1 MVKKTKINLNTINIH
16 INALIDNLDHER
28 IYKKIDLVLD
38 GGLFNGGYQIGCVL
52 YLKTL
57 ENKKF
62 INIER
67 ISGCSIGSVVGF
79 CYLTNNM
86 QECINNYEY
95 LLKCYRENYNF
106 KLLKELLYDIVVRK
120 DYSLDMINNKLYI
133 TYHQVKK
140 TKKVTKN
147 IYTSKEDLYESIV
160 KSCFIPYMLNDEYY
174 YKENYLDGVSPYIF
188 EKSNKKIIFIR
199 LLSLDKLLECFI
211 IKNENNIITRL
222 ITGIVDIDN
231 LFHNKKTQFCSY
243 LDNWKMNDYIML
255 RLRNIIFILL
265 VFSIEYI
272 IKLYNNI
279 PDKIKKSYI
288 IENIHAIINY
298 IYKDFLKSHI
308 L

>member
-1 MVKKTKINLNTINIH
+1 MVKKTKINLNTINTH
-16 INALIDNLDHER
+16 INALIDNLDDKK
-28 IYKKIDLVLD
+28 IYKNIDLVLD
-38 GGLFNGGYQIGCVL
+38 SGLFNGGYQMGCVL
-52 YLKTL
+52 YLKIL
-57 ENKKF
+57 EKKKI

-86 QECINNYEY
+86 QECINSYEH
-95 LLKCYRENYNF
+95 LLKCYRENNNF
-106 KLLKELLYDIVVRK
+106 KLFKELLYDIVVKK

-133 TYHQVKK
+133 TYHQVKN

-147 IYTSKEDLYESIV
+147 IYDSKEDLYESIV

-174 YKENYLDGVSPYIF
+174 YKENYLDGISPYIF
-188 EKSNKKIIFIR
+188 EKSEKKIIFIT
-199 LLSLDKLLECFI
+199 LLSLDKLFECFI

-222 ITGIVDIDN
+222 LSGIVDIDN

-243 LDNWKMNDYIML
+243 VDNWKMNDFIMI
-255 RLRNIIFILL
+255 RLRNIIFIVV
-265 VFSIEYI
+265 VFGIEYI
-272 IKLYNNI
+272 IKFYNNI
-279 PDKIKKSYI
+279 PEKIRNSYI
-288 IENIHAIINY
+288 IDNIHIIINY